1 MNNGGGGDADEDE
14 TLGLLPDA
22 CKVVEYLVPAMSRD
36 LLHKFPDGSS
46 LGFDYSQSSIW
57 SPLLPRSHFPVDSG
71 CFATPRKLCFGF
83 GPERTATARRKK
95 QKQKK
100 KKIIDLSVSG
110 KKKKRPAKVSG
121 SSMTPSNVA
130 CAPFAR
136 KGWDKVLKAATKHF
150 KKTKRDPTAH
160 VKLSNYLKD

>member
-83 GPERTATARRKK
+83 GPERTTTARRTKK
-95 QKQKK
+95 RK
-100 KKIIDLSVSG
+100 KKINLSVSS
-110 KKKKRPAKVSG
+110 KKKKRPVKVSD
-121 SSMTPSNVA
+121 SSITPSNVA

-150 KKTKRDPTAH
+150 KKKKRDPTAH